1 MAVNRRAAAVVLFS
15 SPPFACFHFALIIM
29 NKTTNIKQTL
39 VITGIMGD
47 VVFVLRMNNRA
58 TGLICSSDTWT
69 L

>member
-1 MAVNRRAAAVVLFS
+1 MNRRAAAVVLFS
-15 SPPFACFHFALIIM
+15 PAPFVCFHFALIIM